1 MVTAGLPACLDE
13 YCPFPCLPFVRQ
25 KSSKNSPLPRDVES
39 NAYPGGLTGQGA
51 WGISPTTLLSGLLY
65 REGGGTG
72 SQRGE
77 LPISPN

>member
-1 MVTAGLPACLDE
+1 MNIAPSPASHLSG
-13 YCPFPCLPFVRQ
+13 
-25 KSSKNSPLPRDVES
+25 KKAAKNSPLPRDVES

-51 WGISPTTLLSGLLY
+51 WGINPTTLLSGLLY

-72 SQRGE
+72 SQWGE